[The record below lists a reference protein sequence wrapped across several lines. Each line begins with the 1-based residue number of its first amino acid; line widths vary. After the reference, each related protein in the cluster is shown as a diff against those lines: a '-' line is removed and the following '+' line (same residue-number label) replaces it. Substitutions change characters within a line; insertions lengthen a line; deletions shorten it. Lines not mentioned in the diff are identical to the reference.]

1 MDCGDDIC
9 LLPSNCMPFITC
21 FYCTVAGP
29 FLIDFEITGS
39 FSLLRKKLC
48 LMSMKSMLSQV
59 EKWMEKLEETEM
71 RTELYIKAL
80 IVTISITV
88 ILRQLHLIINYL
100 LNIWLLISHAV
111 SSSQVGYLWYE
122 YIYKLDKITY
132 NK

>member
-1 MDCGDDIC
+1 
-9 LLPSNCMPFITC
+9 
-21 FYCTVAGP
+21 
-29 FLIDFEITGS
+29 
-39 FSLLRKKLC
+39 
-48 LMSMKSMLSQV
+48 MKSMLSQV

-71 RTELYIKAL
+71 RTKLYIKAL

-88 ILRQLHLIINYL
+88 ILGQLHLLINYL

-111 SSSQVGYLWYE
+111 SSSQVRYLWYE